1 MPCTQV
7 SKHAGRSVH
16 VEMSSSLFTHGADIP
31 AMRQMYVN
39 YYSNNSFDVMCMPT
53 TPSTAPPIYSVE
65 PYMLFNGKYLPN
77 RVSSLRRL
85 ICSGKPFFGCIGVQ
99 GTVVKGRKMHE
110 SAFAWLTP

>member
-1 MPCTQV
+1 MEL
-7 SKHAGRSVH
+7 SF
-16 VEMSSSLFTHGADIP
+16 SLFTHGADIP